1 MYIPA
6 KSGHAKHTIT
16 NFIVGELKIYVRY
29 NTLKRNFLKIR
40 NKFFARLRNRGYEK
54 IPLKRLFRR
63 VKFGQRMELLAISSE
78 KLDFREIRDTEV
90 ECNLINDSERIFQDT
105 FSDEIYIS
113 EENNPRCTI
122 QNISVSVPSNSVS
135 VDKVGLLS

>member
-1 MYIPA
+1 MVV
-6 KSGHAKHTIT
+6 TILVTT
-16 NFIVGELKIYVRY
+16 NFIPGIGWVRY
-29 NTLKRNFLKIR
+29 FADIPNFLKIR

-78 KLDFREIRDTEV
+78 KLDFREIRDSEV
-90 ECNLINDSERIFQDT
+90 ECNLINDSERIFQDI

-113 EENNPRCTI
+113 EENDPKCTI
-122 QNISVSVPSNSVS
+122 QNISVIAPSNSVS
-135 VDKVGLLS
+135 VDKVGLLV